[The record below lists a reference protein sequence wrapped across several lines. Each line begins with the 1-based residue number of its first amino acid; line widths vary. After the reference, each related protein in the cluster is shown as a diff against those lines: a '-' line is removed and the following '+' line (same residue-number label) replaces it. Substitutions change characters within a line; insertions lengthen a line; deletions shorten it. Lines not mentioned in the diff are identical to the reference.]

1 MIDETHRADL
11 RSWVDSAHDPGGD
24 FPIQNLPLGI
34 VRHGSSDTPLAAV
47 AIGDQVMLLGVA
59 VRRGLL
65 TGLAAEAAAACAGGV
80 LNPLMALGPNA
91 RRALRAGL
99 VEALRHDSETGRRAR
114 SLRLELLAN
123 AADLEPLVP
132 ADVGDYSDFYAS
144 VHHAT
149 NLGSMRRFGPD
160 NAPLLPNYSV
170 LIGYHGVRHRSRD

>member
-65 TGLAAEAAAACAGGV
+65 TGLAAEAAAACAAAPRGCV
-80 LNPLMALGPNA
+80 RASTTTA
-91 RRALRAGL
+91 R
-99 VEALRHDSETGRRAR
+99 V
-114 SLRLELLAN
+114 
-123 AADLEPLVP
+123 
-132 ADVGDYSDFYAS
+132 
-144 VHHAT
+144 
-149 NLGSMRRFGPD
+149 
-160 NAPLLPNYSV
+160 
-170 LIGYHGVRHRSRD
+170 